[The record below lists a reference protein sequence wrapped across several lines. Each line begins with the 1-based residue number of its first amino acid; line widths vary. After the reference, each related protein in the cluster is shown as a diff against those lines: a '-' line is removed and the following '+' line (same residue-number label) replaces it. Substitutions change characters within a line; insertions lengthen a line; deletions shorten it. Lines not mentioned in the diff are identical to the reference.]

1 MADSMTLAICYQ
13 CAMSIP
19 ASFFAHPETDAHD
32 PDRAPAAVPAS
43 QKQHTLI
50 QLHAHESTRMLDTL
64 LANMDGMV
72 YRCRNDAHWTMEFV
86 SDGCYRLTGY
96 QPAELLLNSQRSYE
110 SITHPEDRAQVRRM
124 VDEAVRKRQRFDVEY
139 RILHADG
146 GYRWVWERGVGVFA
160 ADGELLAIEGLI
172 QDVTDRKQA
181 FQALREAER
190 RYHSLFDNAIE
201 GIFRTTPEGQYLDAN
216 PALARIYGFD
226 STEELASS
234 LRDIRAQLYVD
245 PERRSEFMRIVKA
258 RGSISGFESQVYR
271 KNGDIIWISE
281 NARAVTDDNGVVLHY
296 EGTVEDVTERKLY
309 EARIQQQANYDT
321 LTGLANRSLLNDR
334 LQQAIMMAA
343 SYGTRLAVVFV
354 DLDRFKY
361 INDSLGHH
369 VGDQLLCVMSQ
380 RLRACVRDAD
390 TVARLGGDE
399 FVLLLNG
406 LCDGDSV
413 TALMERLLQEIGA
426 PWVTQNG
433 QFDVTCSVGVAMYP
447 DDGEDAQTLL
457 KHADS
462 AMYRA
467 KERGRNNFQFF
478 TSELNAQMSE
488 RLELESGLR
497 RALERDQFCLYYQPR
512 IDLASGRIIGAEALM
527 RWQVAPN
534 EMMQPGRFIPLAEET
549 GLIVPMGQWALREAC
564 RQNQRWRA
572 AGLPSLVVAVNVSL
586 RQFQRDDFLHAITD
600 ALEESGLPAGG
611 LEIEVTESSVMHN
624 AERLID
630 MLCNIKALGVHISV
644 DDFGT
649 GYSSLSYLKRFP
661 VDRLKI
667 DRSFVQDILF
677 DKDGEAIVRTIIALG
692 HNLGLKVVAEGVETA
707 EQVQY
712 LRDND
717 CDELQGFYYGRP
729 MPAAEFE
736 QLLRAGASAVNGP

>member
-1 MADSMTLAICYQ
+1 
-13 CAMSIP
+13 MSTP
-19 ASFFAHPETDAHD
+19 ASFLPYPTTDKHAPERASE
-32 PDRAPAAVPAS
+32 PGRAPVSELAAEALL
-43 QKQHTLI
+43 HTPLATA
-50 QLHAHESTRMLDTL
+50 QLRENESTRMLDTL

-72 YRCRNDAHWTMEFV
+72 YRCRNDRHWTMEFV
-86 SDGCYRLTGY
+86 SEGCYRLTGY
-96 QPAELLLNSQRSYE
+96 QPGELLMNNQLSYE
-110 SITHPEDRAQVRRM
+110 SITHPEDRAMVRRT
-124 VDEAVRKRQRFDVEY
+124 VDEAVRQRQRFDIEY
-139 RILHADG
+139 RIIRASGDS
-146 GYRWVWERGVGVFA
+146 RWVWERGVGVIDA
-160 ADGELLAIEGLI
+160 SGTLLAIEGLI
-172 QDVTDRKQA
+172 QDITDRKQA

-201 GIFRTTPEGQYLDAN
+201 GIFRTTPDGRYLDAN

-226 STEELASS
+226 STEELAQS

-245 PERRSEFMRIVKA
+245 PERRAEFMRIVKA

-281 NARAVTDDNGVVLHY
+281 NAREVTDDDGVVLHY
-296 EGTVEDVTERKLY
+296 EGTVEDVTDRKLY
-309 EARIQQQANYDT
+309 EVRIEQQANYDT

-334 LQQAIMMAA
+334 LQQALMMAA

-380 RLRACVRDAD
+380 RLRACVRETD

-406 LCDGDSV
+406 LVETDSV
-413 TALMERLLQEIGA
+413 SALLDRMLLEIAA
-426 PWVTQNG
+426 PWTTQNG
-433 QFDVTCSVGVAMYP
+433 QFDVTCSVGIAMYP
-447 DDGEDAQTLL
+447 DDGNDAQTLL

-478 TSELNAQMSE
+478 TRELNAQMTE

-512 IDLASGRIIGAEALM
+512 IDLATGAIIGAEALM
-527 RWQVAPN
+527 RWRVSDT
-534 EMMQPGRFIPLAEET
+534 EMVQPERFIPLAEET

-564 RQNQRWRA
+564 QQNQRWRA
-572 AGLPSLVVAVNVSL
+572 AGLPTLVVAVNVSL
-586 RQFQRDDFLHAITD
+586 RQFQRDDFLRTIVD
-600 ALEESGLPAGG
+600 ALQETGLSAAG

-630 MLCNIKALGVHISV
+630 MLCSIKALGVHISV

-692 HNLGLKVVAEGVETA
+692 HNLGLKVVAEGVENVQ
-707 EQVQY
+707 QVEY
-712 LRDND
+712 LRKNG
-717 CDELQGFYYGRP
+717 CDELQGYYYGRP

-736 QLLRAGASAVNGP
+736 QLLRNSAPAAG